1 MDEVQTWARNNG
13 NLPVVFTSALTGD
26 SVMDAFKQLGAQGA
40 KQSMQG
46 ANVSMPSS
54 LSGASGAIK
63 LDAASAAAASD
74 AQAKKKKKCGC

>member
-1 MDEVQTWARNNG
+1 MDEVQTWANNNG
-13 NLPVVFTSALTGD
+13 NIPVVFTSALTGE
-26 SVMDAFKQLGAQGA
+26 SVNDAFKRIGETGS

-63 LDAASAAAASD
+63 LDANSAAAAT
-74 AQAKKKKKCGC
+74 A

>member
-1 MDEVQTWARNNG
+1 M
-13 NLPVVFTSALTGD
+13 TSALTGD
-26 SVMDAFKQLGAQGA
+26 SVIDAFKQLGAQGA

-63 LDAASAAAASD
+63 LDATSAAAATD
-74 AQAKKKKKCGC
+74 AQQKKKKKCGC